1 MSADLPPPKS
11 PPKLPHDPTQPLRSS
26 DVMAVILAGGE
37 ARRMGGG
44 DKTLIELGGKPI
56 LRHILDRLTPQC
68 KDVIINANGDLNRF
82 KSFGLS
88 VIADRLDGF
97 LGPLAGILAG
107 LDAAAAQYPNKTHV
121 LSLAGDTPFIP
132 LNLVERM
139 LNKASLTGL
148 VCAASGGRTHPVFGL
163 WPVSI
168 RAELRDKLI
177 NDGIR
182 KIDGFTAAYDVE
194 ICHFDGIPD
203 PFFNINT
210 SDDKDKAD
218 RILSQVL

>member
-1 MSADLPPPKS
+1 M
-11 PPKLPHDPTQPLRSS
+11 
-26 DVMAVILAGGE
+26 
-37 ARRMGGG
+37 
-44 DKTLIELGGKPI
+44 
-56 LRHILDRLTPQC
+56 
-68 KDVIINANGDLNRF
+68 LNR
-82 KSFGLS
+82 
-88 VIADRLDGF
+88 
-97 LGPLAGILAG
+97 
-107 LDAAAAQYPNKTHV
+107 
-121 LSLAGDTPFIP
+121 
-132 LNLVERM
+132 
-139 LNKASLTGL
+139 ASPTGL